1 MSITEQE
8 PAAFN
13 PAATT
18 RISSAIDA
26 RPMLSRSD
34 DNVWERSE
42 QVRSLLYAQLEEE
55 CRTRGMEALVLQS
68 GPYVHPAWVKFE
80 AWRPRAERSL
90 TARSTLVIT
99 VTTLPFHRFE
109 TTYKVEWQ
117 HLGHG
122 GAIDDLFSLDQ
133 PTLAGLVNLLCEDV
147 PDVAPLGLRSRM
159 RSLLR
164 SRQLRKV
171 WWHFWKPRNRVVA
184 IRRDWLTVASG
195 LTMAL
200 GAGAMLTA
208 FTMNAADPG
217 LSDAAIVEP
226 YAPLEASPA
235 DFLLPAPQADLD
247 PITGARILVANQA
260 LGSSLGAASNR
271 YDDGRPYELWAF
283 NATAGETIRATVDAS
298 EFDALLRLGR
308 IGPDGFE
315 ELAMND
321 DAIGSNPAIDW
332 VAPADGTYSLV
343 AEAYAADG
351 AGAYTVLVESAT
363 AAPATQAS
371 DVLEGSA
378 DESFATVA
386 DPEGSA
392 AGTTGM
398 LGGVVFLVGGLGM
411 VASRRAPRLVR
422 SSGKPTAEPRILH
435 YLDSWQTV
443 VFGAGGAEQVIRERT
458 VARLT
463 SAGERFHCGIE
474 RIWDWG
480 LDGKIEREQIVLRL
494 GRALVFTQIHR
505 YGDDLYVGWD
515 AQMNLGTWREKPLGS
530 GIDRETGQR
539 IRLQTVEQTLQRT
552 NEYDLID
559 LNCLAEWTHAQ
570 VSQVL
575 KQYLKEQEIDQEI
588 DFSIIR
594 GERKPLTDERDAKG
608 KRKPIFR
615 RSA

>member
-8 PAAFN
+8 PAARH

-42 QVRSLLYAQLEEE
+42 QVRSRLYAQLEEE
-55 CRTRGMEALVLQS
+55 CHTRGMEALVLQS

-90 TARSTLVIT
+90 TARSTLTIT

-109 TTYKVEWQ
+109 AIHKVEWQ

-122 GAIDDLFSLDQ
+122 GSIDDIHTLDQ
-133 PTLAGLVNLLCEDV
+133 PTLAGLIDLLCEDQ

-164 SRQLRKV
+164 PRQLRNV

-200 GAGAMLTA
+200 GAGAMAVAYSMGTVSSA
-208 FTMNAADPG
+208 VSG
-217 LSDAAIVEP
+217 AAIVEP
-226 YAPLEASPA
+226 YAPLETSPA
-235 DFLLPAPQADLD
+235 DYLLPAPQEFD
-247 PITGARILVANQA
+247 PITGARILAANQA
-260 LGSSLGAASNR
+260 IGSSLGDGSNR

-283 NATAGETIRATVDAS
+283 NATAGETIRATMDAS

-308 IGPDGFE
+308 IGPEGFE

-332 VAPADGTYSLV
+332 IAPADGTYALV
-343 AEAYAADG
+343 AEAYASQG

-363 AAPATQAS
+363 AAAGAQPVGGVEFPTDAT
-371 DVLEGSA
+371 
-378 DESFATVA
+378 FATA
-386 DPEGSA
+386 AEPEESA
-392 AGTTGM
+392 AGMTGM
-398 LGGVVFLVGGLGM
+398 LGGVVFLAGGLGM

-443 VFGAGGAEQVIRERT
+443 VFGAGDAEQVIRERI

-480 LDGKIEREQIVLRL
+480 LDGKTEREQIVLRL

-539 IRLQTVEQTLQRT
+539 IRLQTVEQSLQRT

-570 VSQVL
+570 VSHVL

-594 GERKPLTDERDAKG
+594 GERKPLTEERGGTA